1 MSGAVIT
8 LLDCARKAQRR
19 YAVLLVN
26 VIQCHISGTHSGLI
40 MLHYMFTI
48 FSHSKDLHFYL
59 WTQNITLEMKR
70 PTGEILFNSCA
81 CLTHFLSSCSRQGR
95 ASTPMR
101 FSPWNEAADFFGGG
115 HQSTAMLLQ
124 PAEWM
129 IQTNLWSW
137 SLGETNPPNTIW
149 FFSWPPGIFR
159 QWHADNGETV
169 RLSQVSDSCLFLVK
183 NRPLF
188 TFSLATW
195 LWVAEKMCPRGPVFE
210 TWQQFQSNPILWP
223 ELDHP
228 LA

>member
-1 MSGAVIT
+1 MSGAFWWTNTVIT

-59 WTQNITLEMKR
+59 WTQKHHTRNEKTNRRNLIQLLRM
-70 PTGEILFNSCA
+70 PYPFLIFMFNW
-81 CLTHFLSSCSRQGR
+81 QGR

-101 FSPWNEAADFFGGG
+101 FSPWNEAADFFGG

-124 PAEWM
+124 AVERM

-137 SLGETNPPNTIW
+137 SL
-149 FFSWPPGIFR
+149 SDIFR
-159 QWHADNGETV
+159 GPLGFSPMTRRERRNSEVVSGLWL
-169 RLSQVSDSCLFLVK
+169 LSFSGKESTTLHIFLGDLALSCWK
-183 NRPLF
+183 NVPKG
-188 TFSLATW
+188 SSVWDMA
-195 LWVAEKMCPRGPVFE
+195 AISI
-210 TWQQFQSNPILWP
+210 QSNTVT
-223 ELDHP
+223 HN
-228 LA
+228 